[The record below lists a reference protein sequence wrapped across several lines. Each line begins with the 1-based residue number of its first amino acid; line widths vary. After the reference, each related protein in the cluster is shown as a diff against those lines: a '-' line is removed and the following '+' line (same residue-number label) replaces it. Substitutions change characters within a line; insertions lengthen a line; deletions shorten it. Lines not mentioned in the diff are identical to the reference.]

1 MEIIMILLLI
11 FWLGP
16 KVWDGLILPIIN
28 YPREILGKDPLPK
41 MRKKTK

>member
-1 MEIIMILLLI
+1 MDIIIWLILI

-28 YPREILGKDPLPK
+28 YPRQIMGKEPLPK
-41 MRKKTK
+41 FKNKTK